1 MPNAGCLTKRNA
13 LQKQILALST
23 RIRFRLKTHLSL
35 CGLAF
40 RPRVSCENGD
50 QKRNFSKTLSKVE
63 IKKKKHFRVFVWTV
77 KTELF
82 QNDDVTVLDPACP
95 ARKPREKQTQL
106 QNGEAS
112 VLI

>member
-23 RIRFRLKTHLSL
+23 RIRFRLKRHLSL

-40 RPRVSCENGD
+40 RPRVSGENGD

-63 IKKKKHFRVFVWTV
+63 IKKKPFSCFR
-77 KTELF
+77 
-82 QNDDVTVLDPACP
+82 LDG
-95 ARKPREKQTQL
+95 E
-106 QNGEAS
+106 NGTFPKR
-112 VLI
+112 